1 MDMLMYKI
9 AKEIWLDSFF
19 LQKGSKLLYIVFI
32 IMLTTTA
39 GIYRTHSAFYTV
51 VREVDSPRA
60 LF

>member
-1 MDMLMYKI
+1 MNVLMYKI

-32 IMLTTTA
+32 IMLTTA